1 MIKVIIKQDNK
12 NIISMNVSGHAES
25 DEHGKDLVCA
35 GVSTACIGIAN
46 QLVNMGFLKDDLGS
60 IEIRNGYIDIK
71 VTQSREDIQLILETF
86 ETILKTIEES
96 YHKYIEIMKTEV

>member
-1 MIKVIIKQDNK
+1 MIKVIIKKDNK
-12 NIISMNVSGHAES
+12 YIVSMNVAGHADS

-46 QLVNMGFLKDDLGS
+46 QLAHMGFLEIDLGT
-60 IEIRNGYIDIK
+60 IQIRDGYIDIK
-71 VTQSREDIQLILETF
+71 VKQCRDDVQLVLETF

>member
-12 NIISMNVSGHAES
+12 YIVSVNVSGHADS

-46 QLVNMGFLKDDLGS
+46 QLSNVGFLTDDLGT
-60 IEIRNGYIDIK
+60 IQIRDGYIDIK
-71 VTQSREDIQLILETF
+71 VNQSRDDVQLILETF
-86 ETILKTIEES
+86 ETLLKTIEES